1 VVSKD
6 DRAEVGQR
14 PEGKAPETRAR
25 QAGLS
30 VQRVLSVLRKGR
42 DVVVQTAGK
51 LDKAVSIPSLAAAR
65 IKERLPSIQS
75 LIVSA
80 EAEDV
85 RDLATRLREA
95 VRQAMSQAEVIEAG
109 TADTARK
116 EAVEIS
122 RQPDIV
128 VATNDRVIDHLRRG
142 QLDLTGLKLLIVDE
156 PAESNAAGF
165 NVDIQF
171 ILSKLA
177 SRPQIVVFTAAV
189 HSGID
194 VLSSLLKRPVYLPHL
209 SLPSVGKAVR
219 KKKRRATTGITSDLE
234 EAPVNGQTTG
244 KATVRT
250 EELQEQI
257 QEIIRRIH
265 EEESPEE
272 LNAIRA
278 TIRKSVPLFTRGYFA
293 AFLLKY
299 LKDSPGFRAQPQRR
313 TRSGLTSLFVGIG
326 KNRRVFPRDL
336 IQLFSGLDGVAP
348 DDIGEIKIL
357 DNYSFVEIEPSKA
370 AAVISLLN
378 GKDFRGRKLNVN
390 YARKKD

>member
-1 VVSKD
+1 M
-6 DRAEVGQR
+6 
-14 PEGKAPETRAR
+14 
-25 QAGLS
+25 
-30 VQRVLSVLRKGR
+30 
-42 DVVVQTAGK
+42 VVQTAGR
-51 LDKAVSIPSLAAAR
+51 LDSAEGIPSLAAAR
-65 IKERLPSIQS
+65 IQERSAGIQS

-85 RDLATRLREA
+85 REVATRLRQELQ
-95 VRQAMSQAEVIEAG
+95 RTRSEAEVIEAG

-142 QLDLTGLKLLIVDE
+142 QLDLTGLKLLIIDE
-156 PAESNAAGF
+156 PVESSATGF
-165 NVDIQF
+165 NVDVQF
-171 ILSKLA
+171 IFSKLA
-177 SRPQIVVFTAAV
+177 SRPQIVIFTAAV

-194 VLSSLLKRPVYLPHL
+194 VLSPLLKRPVYLPHL
-209 SLPSVGKAVR
+209 SLSKVGKVVR
-219 KKKRRATTGITSDLE
+219 KERPRAAEGNPSDSE
-234 EAPVNGQTTG
+234 EAPVNGQTTSR
-244 KATVRT
+244 ATVTT
-250 EELQEQI
+250 EEFQEQI

-265 EEESPEE
+265 EEESPDE
-272 LNAIRA
+272 LNTIRA
-278 TIRKSVPLFTRGYFA
+278 AIRKSVPFFTRGYFA

-299 LKDSPGFRAQPQRR
+299 LKDTPGLRAQPQRR
-313 TRSGLTSLFVGIG
+313 ARSGFTSLFIGIG

-357 DNYSFVEIEPSKA
+357 DNYSFVEVEPSKA
-370 AAVISLLN
+370 AGVIGLLN